1 MKRLYREKE
10 GNCLMMEQNS
20 DRLYW
25 IIGAILVGTALIM
38 VAYKF
43 FPGLFKGSIFKQF
56 TNLFNNNIDGAN
68 HAGDN
73 VTDIAN
79 R

>member
-1 MKRLYREKE
+1 
-10 GNCLMMEQNS
+10 MMEQNS

-38 VAYKF
+38 VAYHF

-56 TNLFNNNIDGAN
+56 TNLFNDNIKGAN
-68 HAGDN
+68 NAGNGYD
-73 VTDIAN
+73 DLGAESSSH
-79 R
+79 

>member
-1 MKRLYREKE
+1 
-10 GNCLMMEQNS
+10 MMEQNS

-38 VAYKF
+38 IAYHF

-56 TNLFNNNIDGAN
+56 TNLFNNNINGAN
-68 HAGDN
+68 NAGNGYD
-73 VTDIAN
+73 DLGSSK
-79 R
+79 

>member
-1 MKRLYREKE
+1 MKRLYKEKE

-38 VAYKF
+38 IAYKY
-43 FPGLFKGSIFKQF
+43 FPSLFSNGIKTKFD
-56 TNLFNNNIDGAN
+56 TMFNKIDGAFDQKEY
-68 HAGDN
+68 GGK
-73 VTDIAN
+73 
-79 R
+79 

>member
-1 MKRLYREKE
+1 MKRLYKEKE

-38 VAYKF
+38 IAYKY
-43 FPGLFKGSIFKQF
+43 FPSLFSNGIKTKFDRMFGQ
-56 TNLFNNNIDGAN
+56 IDGAFN
-68 HAGDN
+68 QDSYGGK
-73 VTDIAN
+73 
-79 R
+79 